1 MVKDGAR
8 VGAINVG
15 RKLHDPEESCF
26 YISPLFFLPKYQ
38 NQGIGYVAI
47 QKFFSLYPDI
57 KVCPC
62 FLSLFLPVF
71 TCFYLFFVP
80 VFMNFRANVFRSI
93 VKPKS
98 TQNIKYENEKN
109 RYLILLFFGSKIKS
123 KGEITVPHFITVQ
136 YKKQ

>member
-26 YISPLFFLPKYQ
+26 YLSPLFFLPKYQ

-47 QKFFSLYPDI
+47 QKVFSLYPDI

-62 FLSLFLPVF
+62 F
-71 TCFYLFFVP
+71 YVP

-109 RYLILLFFGSKIKS
+109 RYLILLFFGSKIKT

>member
-1 MVKDGAR
+1 
-8 VGAINVG
+8 
-15 RKLHDPEESCF
+15 
-26 YISPLFFLPKYQ
+26 
-38 NQGIGYVAI
+38 
-47 QKFFSLYPDI
+47 
-57 KVCPC
+57 
-62 FLSLFLPVF
+62 
-71 TCFYLFFVP
+71 
-80 VFMNFRANVFRSI
+80 MNFRANVFRSI

>member
-1 MVKDGAR
+1 MAQEWVRSMWDANCM
-8 VGAINVG
+8 I
-15 RKLHDPEESCF
+15 RKNLVFTSVPFSFFRNIRIRESDMWQF
-26 YISPLFFLPKYQ
+26 K
-38 NQGIGYVAI
+38 
-47 QKFFSLYPDI
+47 KFSRCTRTSRS
-57 KVCPC
+57 V
-62 FLSLFLPVF
+62 PVF
-71 TCFYLFFVP
+71 CPCFYLFFVP